1 MGKKIELV
9 YEDKKYIVSIDGSE
23 VEKLEDVDKAFE
35 RFKQVIK
42 NNDSNND
49 KSWLYIEEKIKS
61 FENENV
67 EINGQFKT
75 VTIGPL
81 KYFYNTGKVFYIS
94 ESDMTQLI
102 GGYGLI
108 KFILE
113 TPGLQEKENIESF
126 LELCK
131 VAVENGANYRLSGGS
146 ITIISAVLNYGS
158 VEFNF
163 NYNKINKGIAIEDG
177 SFEEFKKY
185 VLETINK

>member
-9 YEDKKYIVSIDGSE
+9 YEEGKYIVSIDGSE
-23 VEKLEDVDKAFE
+23 VETQEDADKAFE

-42 NNDSNND
+42 NNNNNNE
-49 KSWLYIEEKIKS
+49 KSWLYIEETIKS
-61 FENENV
+61 FGNENV

-75 VTIGPL
+75 VTIGSL

-94 ESDMTQLI
+94 ENDMTQLI

-131 VAVENGANYRLSGGS
+131 VAIDNGANYRIASGS
-146 ITIISAVLNYGS
+146 IVIISAVLNYGS

-163 NYNKINKGIAIEDG
+163 DYNRINKGIAIEDG
-177 SFEEFKKY
+177 NFEEFKKY
-185 VLETINK
+185 VLDAIK

>member
-1 MGKKIELV
+1 MGKKIELA
-9 YEDKKYIVSIDGSE
+9 YEEKKYIVSIDGSE
-23 VEKLEDVDKAFE
+23 VERLDDIDKAFE

-49 KSWLYIEEKIKS
+49 KSWLYIEESIKS

-67 EINGQFKT
+67 EINSQFKT

-102 GGYGLI
+102 GGYGLV

-131 VAVENGANYRLSGGS
+131 SAIENGANYRIAGGS
-146 ITIISAVLNYGS
+146 IVIISAVLNYGS

-185 VLETINK
+185 VLEVINR

>member
-49 KSWLYIEEKIKS
+49 KSWLYIEETIKS

-131 VAVENGANYRLSGGS
+131 IAMVNKGIFSAHEDKIMISSPKFSYGTVEY
-146 ITIISAVLNYGS
+146 
-158 VEFNF
+158 NF
-163 NYNKINKGIAIEDG
+163 ATKKINKGTSSEKG
-177 SFEEFKKY
+177 SFEEFKAY
-185 VLETINK
+185 VLEILK

>member
-9 YEDKKYIVSIDGSE
+9 YEDGKYIVSIDGSE
-23 VEKLEDVDKAFE
+23 VDTQENVDKAFE

-42 NNDSNND
+42 NNNNNNE
-49 KSWLYIEEKIKS
+49 KSWLYIEDTIKS

-75 VTIGPL
+75 VTIGSL

-94 ESDMTQLI
+94 ENDMTQLI

-113 TPGLQEKENIESF
+113 TPGLKEKENIESF

-131 VAVENGANYRLSGGS
+131 AVIDNGANYRITSGS
-146 ITIISAVLNYGS
+146 IVIISAVLNYGS

-163 NYNKINKGIAIEDG
+163 DYNRINKGIAIEDCN
-177 SFEEFKKY
+177 FEEFKKY
-185 VLETINK
+185 VLDAIK

>member
-1 MGKKIELV
+1 MGSKIGLI
-9 YEDKKYIVSIDGSE
+9 YEDRKYIVSIDGSE
-23 VEKLEDVDKAFE
+23 VEGFSDIEKAFE
-35 RFKQVIK
+35 KFKQVIK
-42 NNDSNND
+42 NNNNSNEQ
-49 KSWLYIEEKIKS
+49 SWIYIEETIKS
-61 FENENV
+61 FENKNV

-131 VAVENGANYRLSGGS
+131 AAVENGANYRLAGGS
-146 ITIISAVLNYGS
+146 LTIISAVLNYGR
-158 VEFNF
+158 VEFDF
-163 NYNKINKGIAIEDG
+163 NYKKINKGIAIEDG
-177 SFEEFKKY
+177 TFEEFKKY
-185 VLETINK
+185 VLETIN

>member
-1 MGKKIELV
+1 MGKRIALV
-9 YEDKKYIVSIDGSE
+9 YEEGKYIVSIDGSE
-23 VEKLEDVDKAFE
+23 VETQENVDKAFE

-42 NNDSNND
+42 NNNNNNE
-49 KSWLYIEEKIKS
+49 KSWLYIEEAIKS
-61 FENENV
+61 FGNENV

-75 VTIGPL
+75 VTIGSL
-81 KYFYNTGKVFYIS
+81 KYFYSTGKVFYIS
-94 ESDMTQLI
+94 ENDMTQLI

-131 VAVENGANYRLSGGS
+131 ASVDNGANYRITGGS
-146 ITIISAVLNYGS
+146 ITIISAGLNYGS

-163 NYNKINKGIAIEDG
+163 NYKKINKGIAIEDG

-185 VLETINK
+185 VLSIIKR